1 MDKRFMENL
10 QMNDFSIESLA
21 VTAIVFIS
29 AYILG
34 SIPFGILI
42 SKVYGLGNLRKLG
55 SGNIGATNV
64 LRTGNRLAALLTL
77 ILDASKGLLGVILAR
92 FISEDAAIV
101 ASVCVI
107 IGHIYPIW
115 LKFVGGKGV
124 ATFIG
129 VLLALNFIAGI
140 FVCLVWLSVAFF
152 FRYSSLAAIISSIS
166 APIWIFLFYG
176 NDALVVTLIMTI
188 LILYRH
194 KDNIKRL
201 LDGSESK
208 IGNY

>member
-1 MDKRFMENL
+1 
-10 QMNDFSIESLA
+10 MNDFSIESLTLT
-21 VTAIVFIS
+21 VIVFVL

-42 SKVYGLGNLRKLG
+42 SKVFGLGNLRNLG

-64 LRTGNRLAALLTL
+64 LRTGNRFAALLTL
-77 ILDASKGLLGVILAR
+77 ILDGSKGLLGVILAR
-92 FISEDAAIV
+92 FISEDAAIT

-107 IGHIYPIW
+107 LGHIYPIW

-129 VLLALNFIAGI
+129 ALLALNLMVGI
-140 FVCLVWLSVAFF
+140 LVCLVWLSVAFF
-152 FRYSSLAAIISSIS
+152 YRYSSLAAIISSIS
-166 APIWIFLFYG
+166 APIWISLFYG

-188 LILYRH
+188 LVLYRH
-194 KDNIKRL
+194 KDNIRRL
-201 LDGSESK
+201 ADGSESK
-208 IGNY
+208 IGKS

>member
-1 MDKRFMENL
+1 
-10 QMNDFSIESLA
+10 MNDFSIESLTLT
-21 VTAIVFIS
+21 VIVFVL

-42 SKVYGLGNLRKLG
+42 SKGFGLGNLRNLG

-64 LRTGNRLAALLTL
+64 LRTGNRFAALLTL
-77 ILDASKGLLGVILAR
+77 ILDGSKGLLGVILAR
-92 FISEDAAIV
+92 FISEDAAIT

-107 IGHIYPIW
+107 LGHIYPIW

-129 VLLALNFIAGI
+129 ALLALNLMAGI
-140 FVCLVWLSVAFF
+140 LVCLVWLSVAFF
-152 FRYSSLAAIISSIS
+152 YRYSSLAAIISSIS
-166 APIWIFLFYG
+166 APIWISLFYG

-188 LILYRH
+188 LVLYRH
-194 KDNIKRL
+194 KDNIRRL
-201 LDGSESK
+201 VDGSESK
-208 IGNY
+208 IGKS

>member
-1 MDKRFMENL
+1 
-10 QMNDFSIESLA
+10 MNDFSIESLTLT
-21 VTAIVFIS
+21 VIVLVL

-42 SKVYGLGNLRKLG
+42 SKVFGLGNLRNLG

-64 LRTGNRLAALLTL
+64 LRTGNRFAALLTL
-77 ILDASKGLLGVILAR
+77 ILDGSKGLLGVILAR
-92 FISEDAAIV
+92 FISEDAAIT

-107 IGHIYPIW
+107 LGHIYPIW

-129 VLLALNFIAGI
+129 ALLALNLMAGI
-140 FVCLVWLSVAFF
+140 LVCLVWLSMAFF
-152 FRYSSLAAIISSIS
+152 YRYSSLAAIICSIS
-166 APIWIFLFYG
+166 APVWISLFYG

-188 LILYRH
+188 LVLYRH
-194 KDNIKRL
+194 KDNIRRL
-201 LDGSESK
+201 ADGSESK
-208 IGNY
+208 IGKS

>member
-1 MDKRFMENL
+1 
-10 QMNDFSIESLA
+10 MNDFSIESLTLT
-21 VTAIVFIS
+21 VIVLVL

-42 SKVYGLGNLRKLG
+42 SKVFGLGNLRNLG

-64 LRTGNRLAALLTL
+64 LRTGNRFAALLTL
-77 ILDASKGLLGVILAR
+77 ILDGSKGLLGVILAR
-92 FISEDAAIV
+92 FISEDAAIT

-107 IGHIYPIW
+107 LGHIYPIW

-129 VLLALNFIAGI
+129 ALLALNLMAGI
-140 FVCLVWLSVAFF
+140 LVCLVWLSMAFF
-152 FRYSSLAAIISSIS
+152 YRYSSLAAIISSIS
-166 APIWIFLFYG
+166 APIWISLFYG

-201 LDGSESK
+201 VDGSESK